1 MIDADAMI
9 GADAGVATGSAR
21 CDTATVCVWAACCP
35 ALDSIVGTGGATD
48 TDAGGAAAAA
58 GSSPSRL
65 SGTDTGSGGMPDDA
79 DSN

>member
-9 GADAGVATGSAR
+9 GAGAATGSAR

-35 ALDSIVGTGGATD
+35 ALDSIVGTGGATG
-48 TDAGGAAAAA
+48 TDAGDAAAAA

>member
-35 ALDSIVGTGGATD
+35 ALDSIVGTGGAIGT
-48 TDAGGAAAAA
+48 AAA